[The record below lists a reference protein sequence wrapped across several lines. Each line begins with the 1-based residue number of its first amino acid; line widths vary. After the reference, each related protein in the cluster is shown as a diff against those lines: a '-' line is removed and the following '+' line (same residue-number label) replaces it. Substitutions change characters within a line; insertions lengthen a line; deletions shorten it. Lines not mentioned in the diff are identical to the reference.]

1 MKFNKIDETLRNI
14 FSPLDATN
22 EETINLDRN
31 IPQFE
36 GADKVQPIVPET

>member
-1 MKFNKIDETLRNI
+1 MKFNKIDETVRNI
-14 FSPLDATN
+14 FPLPDATN
-22 EETINLDRN
+22 EVTINLDRN